1 MHQYYSSL
9 VPTLI
14 SSFPVQ
20 ENEPPGQLKFGNP
33 QTNCSSV
40 GWGGMEIKWNSPIL
54 NFTLQFG

>member
-1 MHQYYSSL
+1 MYQYYSSL

-14 SSFPVQ
+14 SSFPVR

-40 GWGGMEIKWNSPIL
+40 GWGVWKSNGIAQYYL
-54 NFTLQFG
+54 

>member
-1 MHQYYSSL
+1 MYQYYSSL

-14 SSFPVQ
+14 SSFPVR

-40 GWGGMEIKWNSPIL
+40 GWGVWKSNGIA
-54 NFTLQFG
+54 QY